1 MSVDTVPKINIK
13 FNSGNPELD
22 KQLYQNFAILRRLLS
37 AGQGISGTFTT
48 VDLKTITVLNGIIV
62 SIV

>member
-1 MSVDTVPKINIK
+1 MPVDTVPKLNIK
-13 FNSGNPELD
+13 FNSWDSELD
-22 KQLYQNFAILRRLLS
+22 KQLYQNFAVLRKLLA